1 MATTEPVTARTYV
14 PTMEDDAQ
22 ELERLR
28 TENAQ
33 LRQALAMLAAAAKA
47 AADS

>member
-1 MATTEPVTARTYV
+1 
-14 PTMEDDAQ
+14 MEDDAQ

-33 LRQALAMLAAAAKA
+33 LRQALAMIAAAAKA
-47 AADS
+47 AARPPAPAPSSN